1 MDVTNCDQ
9 EGPMLHVV
17 GEDEALSLVCNA
29 AIQQEMTIYQGYHYK
44 LTQTGGRE
52 YFLAHR

>member
-1 MDVTNCDQ
+1 
-9 EGPMLHVV
+9 MLHVD

-29 AIQQEMTIYQGYHYK
+29 AIQQEMTIYQRYHYR